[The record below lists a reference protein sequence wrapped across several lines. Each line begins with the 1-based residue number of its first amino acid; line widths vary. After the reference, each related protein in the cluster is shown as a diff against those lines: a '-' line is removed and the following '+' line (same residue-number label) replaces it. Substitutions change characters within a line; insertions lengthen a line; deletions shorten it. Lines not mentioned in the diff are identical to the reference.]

1 VDYLSVLIQNLVCDV
16 EPHGVVQPIRHSF
29 ALDNLVDMVQP
40 EITFFLQLKDIVR
53 LGKILGQDII
63 N

>member
-1 VDYLSVLIQNLVCDV
+1 VLIQNLVCNV
-16 EPHGVVQPIRHSF
+16 ESHGVVQPIRHSF